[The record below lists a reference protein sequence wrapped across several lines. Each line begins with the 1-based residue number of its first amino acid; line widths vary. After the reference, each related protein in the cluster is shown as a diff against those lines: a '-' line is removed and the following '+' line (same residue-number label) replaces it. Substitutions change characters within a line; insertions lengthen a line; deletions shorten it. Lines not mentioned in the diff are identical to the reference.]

1 MANSTLSAGDVLVL
15 DVGTSALKATLYSAQ
30 GAIVAQASQGYP
42 YASPEPNS
50 AEADPDDWWRALPPT
65 LAKLDVDLRA
75 VRIIG
80 LTGQMHSPVLLD
92 ERGEPI
98 KPCLLWLDR
107 RCAQETAELMAALQ
121 LPPYHL
127 NSTYTL
133 PKLVWL
139 ARHRP
144 EAIARARTLL
154 FPKDYVRYRL
164 TGVMCTDT
172 SEAGG
177 AALFD
182 WESRRWAPERLH
194 YAHLDATV
202 LPPLRGES
210 EIVGVLLDD
219 VADELS
225 LPRATPVIAG
235 VGDVAAILGG
245 APIEPGR
252 VMVAMG
258 TSSMLYAILP
268 DHLREVRD
276 ENDGIY
282 PYDLCGFRLLGG
294 VSSLTGGALD
304 WAWRA
309 FGAASGLSFDQAMCA
324 VEQVSP
330 GAEGLVFVPYL
341 TGERSPFWRDDLRGM
356 FIGLHL
362 GHTWAHM
369 LRAVVEGVGLCT
381 RLMLE
386 RFARLGMP
394 SPVVALSGGAAR
406 HAIWQRV
413 LADTCQ
419 RTFALYGSDSAAS
432 NVIYALCSQV
442 LEPGVPFAEAMNRIF
457 GQPTLILPDK
467 VTAKVYT
474 RAYALYCHYLESM
487 LQMLAPIG
495 A

>member
-1 MANSTLSAGDVLVL
+1 
-15 DVGTSALKATLYSAQ
+15 LYSAQ
-30 GAIVAQASQGYP
+30 GAIVEQASQSYA

-50 AEADPDDWWRALPPT
+50 AEADPDDWWRALPPA
-65 LAKLDVDLRA
+65 LAKLAANLRS
-75 VRIIG
+75 VRIVG

-92 ERGEPI
+92 ARGEAI

-107 RCAQETAELMAALQ
+107 RCTQETAELMAALQ

-133 PKLVWL
+133 PKLMWL

-144 EAIARARTLL
+144 EDIARAHTLL

-164 TGVMCTDT
+164 TGVICTDA

-177 AALFD
+177 AALLD
-182 WESRRWAPERLH
+182 WQSRRWVAERLH
-194 YAHLDATV
+194 YAHLDGTV
-202 LPPLRGES
+202 LPPLRGEG
-210 EIVGVLLDD
+210 EVVGVVLDS
-219 VADELS
+219 VADALG
-225 LPRATPVIAG
+225 LPRATPVIVG

-252 VMVAMG
+252 VMIAMG

-268 DHLREVRD
+268 DHLRDVRD

-309 FGAASGLSFDQAMCA
+309 FGAASGLSFDQAMRI
-324 VEQVSP
+324 VEQMTT
-330 GAEGLVFVPYL
+330 GADGLVFVPYL

-381 RLMLE
+381 RLMLQ
-386 RFARLGMP
+386 RFVRLGMP
-394 SPVVALSGGAAR
+394 SPIVALSGGAAR
-406 HAIWQRV
+406 YSIWRRV
-413 LADTCQ
+413 LADACQ
-419 RTFALYGSDSAAS
+419 RTLALYGGDSAAS
-432 NVIYALCSQV
+432 NVIYALCAQV

-457 GQPTLILPDK
+457 GQPTLIEPDE
-467 VTAKVYT
+467 AMAQAYA
-474 RAYALYCHYLESM
+474 RAYAHYCHYLESM
-487 LQMLAPIG
+487 LQMSDEPSSYAKPNLDFVP
-495 A
+495 

>member
-1 MANSTLSAGDVLVL
+1 MANSTESRASTILVL

-30 GAIVAQASQGYP
+30 GVIMAQASQSYA

-50 AEADPDDWWRALPPT
+50 AEADPDDWWRALLPA
-65 LAKLDVDLRA
+65 LAKLSADLRT

-92 ERGEPI
+92 ARGEPI

-107 RCAQETAELMAALQ
+107 RCAQETAELIAALR

-133 PKLVWL
+133 PKLMWL

-144 EAIARARTLL
+144 ETIARARTLL

-164 TGVMCTDT
+164 TGEICTDA

-177 AALFD
+177 AALLD
-182 WESRRWAPERLH
+182 WESRRWAAERLR
-194 YAHLDATV
+194 YAQLDATV
-202 LPPLRGES
+202 LPPLRGEG
-210 EIVGVLLDD
+210 EVVGVLLHD
-219 VADELS
+219 VADALG

-252 VMVAMG
+252 VMIAMG
-258 TSSMLYAILP
+258 TSSMLYVILP
-268 DHLREVRD
+268 DHLRGVRD
-276 ENDGIY
+276 ENDGLY

-309 FGAASGLSFDQAMCA
+309 FGAASGLSFDQAMR
-324 VEQVSP
+324 VIEQMSP
-330 GAEGLVFVPYL
+330 GAEGLIFTPYL
-341 TGERSPFWRDDLRGM
+341 AGERSPFWRDDLRGM

-406 HAIWQRV
+406 YAIWQRV
-413 LADTCQ
+413 LADACQ
-419 RTFALYGSDSAAS
+419 RTLALYGSDSAAS
-432 NVIYALCSQV
+432 NVIYALCAQA
-442 LEPGVPFAEAMNRIF
+442 LEPGVPFTAAMNRVF
-457 GQPTLILPDK
+457 GQPTWVSPDRG
-467 VTAKVYT
+467 TTQTYA
-474 RAYALYCHYLESM
+474 RAYALYRHYLESM
-487 LQMLAPIG
+487 LQASRDP
-495 A
+495 

>member
-1 MANSTLSAGDVLVL
+1 MANSTELRAGAVLVL
-15 DVGTSALKATLYSAQ
+15 DVGTSALKATLYSAR
-30 GAIVAQASQGYP
+30 GGIVAQASQGYA
-42 YASPEPNS
+42 YTSPTPNS
-50 AEADPDDWWRALPPT
+50 AEADPDDWWRALPPA
-65 LAKLDVDLRA
+65 LAKLDADLRA

-92 ERGEPI
+92 ARGEPI

-133 PKLVWL
+133 PKLMWL
-139 ARHRP
+139 ARYRP
-144 EAIARARTLL
+144 EAIAQARTLL

-164 TGVMCTDT
+164 TGAICTDA

-177 AALFD
+177 AALLD
-182 WESRRWAPERLH
+182 WGSRRWVPERLH

-202 LPPLRGES
+202 LPPLRDED
-210 EIVGVLLDD
+210 EIVGVVLDD
-219 VADELS
+219 VADALG
-225 LPRATPVIAG
+225 LPRATPVITG

-252 VMVAMG
+252 VMIAMG

-268 DHLREVRD
+268 DHLRGVRD

-282 PYDLCGFRLLGG
+282 SYDLCGFRLLGG

-309 FGAASGLSFDQAMCA
+309 FGAASGLSFDQAMRV

-330 GAEGLVFVPYL
+330 GAGGLVFLPYL
-341 TGERSPFWRDDLRGM
+341 AGERSPFWRDDLRGM
-356 FIGLHL
+356 FVGLHL

-381 RLMLE
+381 RLVLE

-394 SPVVALSGGAAR
+394 SPIVALSGGVAR
-406 HAIWQRV
+406 HGIWQRV
-413 LADTCQ
+413 LADACQ
-419 RTFALYGSDSAAS
+419 RTLALYGSDSAAS
-432 NVIYALCSQV
+432 NVIFALCAQA
-442 LEPGVPFAEAMNRIF
+442 LEPGMPFAAAMNRVF
-457 GQPTLILPDK
+457 SQPALISPDE
-467 VTAKVYT
+467 AAAEAYA
-474 RAYALYCHYLESM
+474 RAYALYCHYLENM
-487 LQMLAPIG
+487 LQMSREP
-495 A
+495 